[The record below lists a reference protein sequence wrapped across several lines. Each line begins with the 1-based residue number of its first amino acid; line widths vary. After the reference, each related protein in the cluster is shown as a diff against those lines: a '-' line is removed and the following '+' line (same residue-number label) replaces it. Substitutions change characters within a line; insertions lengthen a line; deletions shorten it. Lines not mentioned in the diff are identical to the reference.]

1 MGSDIVLVERG
12 IWMIEIGSLLRSLRI
27 SKGLT
32 LEEAAETSGI
42 NASHLSETERG
53 NKSPRFNTVAQ
64 IVESYECVLRVSI
77 EGASL
82 QISMSSYL

>member
-1 MGSDIVLVERG
+1 MGSDIVLAERG

-53 NKSPRFNTVAQ
+53 NKSPRFNTVAHG
-64 IVESYECVLRVSI
+64 VLRVCITSI
-77 EGASL
+77 YRGCEFTD
-82 QISMSSYL
+82 